1 MEILD
6 LRLLRPSD
14 LEPLLEE
21 EQLVWMESL
30 RWDYSATASMV
41 CRYLQ
46 GRALTGYAAV
56 EDGRAVAYSFYICE
70 GHKGLIGDAFVSR
83 RFRDGTIETR
93 LLTHLVETLLATPT
107 VRRVEA
113 QLIQMDTANV
123 REFFRSQGF
132 ETYDRKFLLLEL
144 APKNAP
150 DRRVPVPNVNLKAWE
165 GRWFS
170 DAADLIT
177 RAYRAHIDS
186 RISDQY
192 LSRAG
197 AERFLENIIQYPG
210 CGTFDP
216 SASYLA
222 FSADARLCG
231 MILTS
236 VVSDRVAHITQLC
249 VAPDLHGQGIG
260 RHLLTH
266 GLESLRQRGFQA
278 ATLTV
283 TAANAGAVRLYERIG
298 FSTLSTFPAFAWNA
312 PAPLARATERKAAAR
327 S

>member
-21 EQLVWMESL
+21 EKLVWMESL

-41 CRYLQ
+41 FRYVQ
-46 GRALTGYAAV
+46 GRALTGYAAL
-56 EDGRAVAYSFYICE
+56 EEGRAIAYSFYICE
-70 GHKGLIGDAFVSR
+70 NQKGLIGDAFVSR
-83 RFRDGTIETR
+83 RFRDGITETR
-93 LLTHLVETLLATPT
+93 LLTHVVETLLATPT

-113 QLIQMDTANV
+113 QLIQLDTANV

-132 ETYDRKFLLLEL
+132 ATYDRKFLLLEL
-144 APKNAP
+144 TPRNVLESRSPAPTVA
-150 DRRVPVPNVNLKAWE
+150 LKAWE
-165 GRWFS
+165 SRWFS

-177 RAYRAHIDS
+177 RAYRGHIDS

-197 AERFLENIIQYPG
+197 AERFLENIVQYPG

-216 SASYLA
+216 AASYLA
-222 FSADARLCG
+222 FSAESRLCG

-236 VVSDRVAHITQLC
+236 IVSDQVAHVTQLC
-249 VAPDLHGQGIG
+249 VTPDLHGQGIG
-260 RHLLTH
+260 RYLLTH
-266 GLESLRQRGFQA
+266 CLESLRQRGFQSV
-278 ATLTV
+278 TLTV
-283 TAANAGAVRLYERIG
+283 TAANGRAVKLYERVG
-298 FSTLSTFPAFAWNA
+298 FSTLAGFPAFAWDA
-312 PAPLARATERKAAAR
+312 PAPLARATERRAAAR

>member
-21 EQLVWMESL
+21 EKLVWMESL

-41 CRYLQ
+41 TRYLRS
-46 GRALTGYAAV
+46 RALTGYAAV

-107 VRRVEA
+107 VQRVEA
-113 QLIQMDTANV
+113 QLIQLDTPSV

-132 ETYDRKFLLLEL
+132 VTYDRKFLLLEL
-144 APKNAP
+144 ARHAP
-150 DRRVPVPNVNLKAWE
+150 NHREPAPGVELRTWE
-165 GRWFS
+165 GRWFC
-170 DAADLIT
+170 DVADLIT
-177 RAYRAHIDS
+177 RVYRSHIDS

-197 AERFLENIIQYPG
+197 AERFLENIVRYPG

-216 SASYLA
+216 GASYLA
-222 FSADARLCG
+222 LSAASRLCG
-231 MILTS
+231 IILTS
-236 VVSDRVAHITQLC
+236 IVSDRVAHVTQLC

-260 RHLLTH
+260 RYLLLH
-266 GLESLRQRGFQA
+266 CLESLRQRAFQA
-278 ATLTV
+278 VTLTV
-283 TAANAGAVRLYERIG
+283 TAANGRAVKLYEKMG
-298 FSTLSTFPAFAWNA
+298 FSTLAGFPAFAWDA
-312 PAPLARATERKAAAR
+312 PAPLARATGWKAAAR

>member
-14 LEPLLEE
+14 LQPLLEE
-21 EQLVWMESL
+21 EKQVWMESL

-41 CRYLQ
+41 SRYLQ

-83 RFRDGTIETR
+83 RFRDGITETR

-113 QLIQMDTANV
+113 QLIQMGTASV

-132 ETYDRKFLLLEL
+132 ATYDRKFLLLEL

-150 DRRVPVPNVNLKAWE
+150 GGKALARNVILKDWE

-170 DAADLIT
+170 NAADLIT
-177 RAYRAHIDS
+177 RAYRGHIDS

-216 SASYLA
+216 AASHLA
-222 FSADARLCG
+222 FSAESHLCG

-236 VVSDRVAHITQLC
+236 IVSDRVAHITQLC

-260 RHLLTH
+260 RYLLLH
-266 GLESLRQRGFQA
+266 CLESLRQRGFQA
-278 ATLTV
+278 VTLTV
-283 TAANAGAVRLYERIG
+283 TAANGRAVKLYEKTG
-298 FSTLSTFPAFAWNA
+298 FSALAGFPAFAWDA
-312 PAPLARATERKAAAR
+312 PALLSHTTERREAAR